1 MKYDPEYDSYRF
13 CTVDMDTII
22 MALTF
27 FSTYSPINDGQR
39 VYIKGL
45 IKDLQNSFAPQ
56 DQ

>member
-39 VYIKGL
+39 VYIKDL